1 MLKLVRMAQP
11 YGLWKNMSS
20 ETVLYTFWTYVTQA
34 QIDRVIIS
42 LSVCIMF
49 VNLNGTIS
57 DFTTHAFGREI
68 LN

>member
-1 MLKLVRMAQP
+1 
-11 YGLWKNMSS
+11 
-20 ETVLYTFWTYVTQA
+20 VTQA